1 MNVINGKRTMEVKD
15 SDVQITLYVPKELV
29 ADVGVL
35 PKVKNL
41 SYISTTEEE
50 HPKEFKGKIAT
61 VFTDVEEDSPEM
73 VTFVNVIIG
82 LVESF
87 IRKGYGDN
95 D

>member
-29 ADVGVL
+29 EDVGVL
-35 PKVKNL
+35 PRIKNL

-50 HPKEFKGKIAT
+50 HPKEFKGKIVM
-61 VFTDVEEDSPEM
+61 VFTDVEEVSPEM
-73 VTFVNVIIG
+73 ITFGNVIIE

-87 IRKGYGDN
+87 IRKGE
-95 D
+95 